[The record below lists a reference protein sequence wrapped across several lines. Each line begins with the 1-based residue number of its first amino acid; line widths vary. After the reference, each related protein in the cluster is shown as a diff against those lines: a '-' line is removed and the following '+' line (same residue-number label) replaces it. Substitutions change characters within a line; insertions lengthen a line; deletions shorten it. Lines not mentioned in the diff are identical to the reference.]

1 MTAPAPEKLLPLPD
15 EASAPFW
22 QGAAEN
28 HLMLMRCAECGAW
41 RLPARSHCDECL
53 SDQVRWEQASGKG
66 TVRTFGIMH
75 QAYSPAWA
83 ADLPYGIA
91 IVELEE
97 GPRMPASIVGVKPSE
112 LRVGMPVVVDFEHH
126 SDVSIPRFRP
136 A

>member
-1 MTAPAPEKLLPLPD
+1 MTSPAPEKLLPLPD

-22 QGAAEN
+22 EGAT
-28 HLMLMRCAECGAW
+28 HDRLMLMRCAHCGAW
-41 RLPARSHCDECL
+41 RLPARAHCDECL
-53 SDQVRWEQASGKG
+53 ADQVTWERASGRG
-66 TVRTFGIMH
+66 IVRTFGIMH
-75 QAYSPAWA
+75 QAYHPAWN

-97 GPRMPASIVGVKPSE
+97 GPRMPASIVGVSAAD
-112 LRVGMPVVVDFEHH
+112 LRVGMPVVVEFEHH